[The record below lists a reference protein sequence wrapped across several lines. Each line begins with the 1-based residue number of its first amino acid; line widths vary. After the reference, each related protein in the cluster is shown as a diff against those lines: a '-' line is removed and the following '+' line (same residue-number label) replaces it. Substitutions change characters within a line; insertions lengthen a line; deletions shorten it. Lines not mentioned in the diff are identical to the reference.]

1 MAVIEVDVD
10 EVPAGV
16 VLGLDEVV
24 DAEVDATNVLLVER
38 EGDLVHAEL
47 SEPEE
52 QIKQFY

>member
-1 MAVIEVDVD
+1 MTIIEVDVD

-24 DAEVDATNVLLVER
+24 DAEVDAAHLLLVQR
-38 EGDLVHAEL
+38 DGDLVHAEL

-52 QIKQFY
+52 QIKQF